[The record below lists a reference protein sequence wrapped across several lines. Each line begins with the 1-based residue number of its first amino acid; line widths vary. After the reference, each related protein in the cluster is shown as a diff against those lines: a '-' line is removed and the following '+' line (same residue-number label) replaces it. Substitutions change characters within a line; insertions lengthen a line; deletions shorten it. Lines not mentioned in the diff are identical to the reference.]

1 MKSDRLFVFEAPA
14 GFFDPS
20 RPTKNRLVFR
30 CPAGFNEY
38 VEALRSHG
46 LTVAFDGPFKAVYA
60 RPDDVQKRHDAARQ
74 ARAVFFQAGVV
85 APPESLILETSP
97 VFPQAV

>member
-1 MKSDRLFVFEAPA
+1 MKSNLFIFEAPA
-14 GFFDPS
+14 GFFGSS
-20 RPTKNRLVFR
+20 RPTKTRLVFR

-46 LTVAFDGPFKAVYA
+46 LIVTFEGPFKAVYA

-85 APPESLILETSP
+85 APPEGLILETSP
-97 VFPQAV
+97 VFSPAV